1 MLIFYIYFILYCA
14 FFLEKSN
21 KAVLLL
27 NSLLLI
33 GLITITLV
41 SSRRPVTLPKRLLL
55 PIIAGIPIVA
65 LFIIGMLINSVI
77 IYYLVVVSLVV
88 YFQNNVH
95 RITQIDLIQ
104 YLNNTYLLFIL
115 LSLAFYLGLIPN
127 QFREDTGSDPFVYL
141 GDIWAFYGLGGT
153 TATIDTYS
161 AFMFLFSL
169 LISKNKWIMTL
180 SVVCLLATLRFT
192 PIVALSSVLSIYP
205 LLKYPIVGRAI
216 VALIP
221 FSFLAALLFS
231 ENEGAK
237 AVADLAT
244 HGRVTIW
251 LMHLEIFW
259 NNLDIKHLFTMHDVN
274 YFIEPGWYV
283 AEGKY
288 VTENSHNSYLIWL
301 RRSPLFF
308 LILYMTLLV
317 LITRKY
323 DQKHVAIAL
332 VVLIGA
338 ITNSE
343 IFYIYNLNYLVF
355 IAYAYFAREG
365 ERGIGRQTV

>member
-1 MLIFYIYFILYCA
+1 M
-14 FFLEKSN
+14 FFLDKSN
-21 KAVLLL
+21 KTVLLL

-33 GLITITLV
+33 GLIAITLA
-41 SSRRPVTLPKRLLL
+41 SSRRPLTLPKHLLL
-55 PIIAGIPIVA
+55 PFLVGIPLVV
-65 LFIIGMLINSVI
+65 LFFLGMLINSVLL
-77 IYYLVVVSLVV
+77 YYLVIVSLVV
-88 YFQNNVH
+88 YFQNNAH
-95 RITQIDLIQ
+95 RIAQADLIQ
-104 YLNNTYLLFIL
+104 YLNSTYLLFIF

-127 QFREDTGSDPFVYL
+127 QFRDNTESDPFVYF

-169 LISKNKWIMTL
+169 LISKNKWIMSL
-180 SVVCLLATLRFT
+180 AAVCLLATLRFT
-192 PIVALSSVLSIYP
+192 PIVALLSVLVIYP
-205 LLKYPIVGRAI
+205 LLKYPTIGRAMI
-216 VALIP
+216 AFIP
-221 FSFLAALLFS
+221 FSFLTALLVS
-231 ENEGAK
+231 GNESAK
-237 AVADLAT
+237 VIADLAT

-251 LMHLEIFW
+251 TMHLEIFW
-259 NNLDIKHLFTMHDVN
+259 NNLDVRHLFTMYDVN

-308 LILYMTLLV
+308 LILYVTLLV

-323 DQKHVAIAL
+323 NQKHVAIAV

-343 IFYIYNLNYLVF
+343 IFYVYNLNFLIF
-355 IAYAYFAREG
+355 FAYAYFVREG
-365 ERGIGRQTV
+365 ERRGRAVQYE